1 MKILFTAVPQWYP
14 ASPYLAAALLVG
26 QLKGRG
32 FDAESYDFNIE
43 FFNDILNKDYAKK
56 SLEDAKEFLSSAEFA
71 CDASF
76 SDDINEKRKKTFE
89 IRKRIVGD
97 YIKFD
102 GEKAERTIEK
112 IDWAMSVIKTKELFF
127 DPEKLYEAK
136 DIINSALD
144 MASLPYVPSRI
155 MIDNFIANPVMT
167 YDFADVDYQCKNA
180 DMNMFLPY
188 FEQKL
193 GEKDFSVYSLINIS
207 ITDLSQIVPGLT
219 LARLLKE
226 KTDAKICL
234 GGNYIYKIAPDLKK
248 IPEIFSEYCDFFIVG
263 DGEIASVEL
272 AEYMCGKRNIGDVH
286 SLVYADENG
295 SVITNKTAPL
305 LDMDNIYYP
314 DFDCFDF
321 GKYLAPEPV
330 LPVQFGKGCY
340 WSKCT
345 FCDFYTGQQKFD
357 MKSVSRAVDEVEF
370 LVNKYGFRH
379 FNFVDEAVPPA
390 FYNAFAT
397 ELIKRN
403 LKIYYS
409 SFVRLEKAFTADV
422 LQNMYNSGAR
432 YMMWGYESES
442 PRIMELM
449 NKGIDLSERKRI
461 LADSAKA
468 GIWNVVTFLLG
479 FPTETDEELQSTID
493 VIYDSTIVD
502 TCVPSNFALKKNA
515 ILKSKTDSVDITEF
529 HENGELHI
537 SYKYSSL
544 SSTMEEVKARRN
556 RFEKKFLEDTAD
568 RLWPHTF
575 TEGDYL
581 MFYLTR
587 YGKDYVKNYRLKY
600 KKDIPKY

>member
-112 IDWAMSVIKTKELFF
+112 IDWAMSVIKTKELFY

-295 SVITNKTAPL
+295 NVITNETAPL

-370 LVNKYGFRH
+370 LVNKYGFKH

>member
-112 IDWAMSVIKTKELFF
+112 IDWAMSVIKTKELFY

-295 SVITNKTAPL
+295 NVITNETAPL

-370 LVNKYGFRH
+370 LVNKYGFKH

-581 MFYLTR
+581 MFYLTH

>member
-295 SVITNKTAPL
+295 NVITNETAPL

-370 LVNKYGFRH
+370 LVNKYGFKH

-581 MFYLTR
+581 MLYLTR

>member
-14 ASPYLAAALLVG
+14 ASPYLASALLVG
-26 QLKGRG
+26 QLRGRG

-43 FFNDILNKDYAKK
+43 FFNDILTSDHASK
-56 SLEDAKEFLSSAEFA
+56 SLEKAKEFLSSAEFEA
-71 CDASF
+71 DASL
-76 SDDINEKRKKTFE
+76 SDDINGKRKKTFE

-97 YIKFD
+97 YIKYD
-102 GEKAERTIEK
+102 GEKAQRTIDK
-112 IDWAMSVIKTKELFF
+112 IDWAMSVIKTKELFY

-167 YDFADVDYQCKNA
+167 YDFADVDYQCKNS

-193 GEKDFSVYSLINIS
+193 SEKDFSVYSLINIS

-248 IPEIFSEYCDFFIVG
+248 IPAIFSEYCDFFIVG

-272 AEYMCGKRNIGDVH
+272 AEYICGKKAINEVH

-295 SVITNKTAPL
+295 NVITNETAPL

-314 DFDCFDF
+314 DYDCFDF
-321 GKYLAPEPV
+321 DKYLAPEPV
-330 LPVQFGKGCY
+330 IPVQFGKGCY

-370 LVNKYGFRH
+370 LVNKYGYRH

-479 FPTETDEELQSTID
+479 FPTETEEELQSTID
-493 VIYDSTIVD
+493 VIYDNGIVD

-515 ILKSKTDSVDITEF
+515 ILKNKAESVDITEF
-529 HENGELHI
+529 HENGDLHI

-544 SSTMEEVKARRN
+544 TSTMEEVKARRN

-581 MFYLTR
+581 MFYLTH

-600 KKDIPKY
+600 KKDMPKY

>member
-112 IDWAMSVIKTKELFF
+112 IDWAMSVIKTKELFY

-295 SVITNKTAPL
+295 NVITNETAPL

-370 LVNKYGFRH
+370 LVNKYGFKH

-493 VIYDSTIVD
+493 VIYDTTIVD

>member
-112 IDWAMSVIKTKELFF
+112 IDWAMSVIKTKELFY

-193 GEKDFSVYSLINIS
+193 SEKDFSVYSLINIS

-493 VIYDSTIVD
+493 VIYDTTIVD

>member
-295 SVITNKTAPL
+295 NVITNKTAPL

-314 DFDCFDF
+314 DFDCLDF

-370 LVNKYGFRH
+370 LVNKYGFKH

>member
-32 FDAESYDFNIE
+32 FDAESFDFNIE
-43 FFNDILNKDYAKK
+43 FFNDILCSSYARK
-56 SLEDAKEFLSSAEFA
+56 SLDAAKDILLNSQFSYDSSLSA
-71 CDASF
+71 
-76 SDDINEKRKKTFE
+76 DINEKRKKTFE
-89 IRKRIVGD
+89 LRKRIIGD
-97 YIKFD
+97 YIKYD
-102 GEKAERTIEK
+102 GEKAEKTIEK
-112 IDWAMSVIKTKELFF
+112 IDWALSVIKTKELFY

-136 DIINSALD
+136 DIINAALD
-144 MASLPYVPSRI
+144 LASLPYVPSRI
-155 MIDNFIANPVMT
+155 MIDNFIANSIMT
-167 YDFADVDYQCKNA
+167 YDFADVDYQCKSA
-180 DMNMFLPY
+180 EMNMFLPY

-193 GEKDFSVYSLINIS
+193 GEKNFSVYSLINIS
-207 ITDLSQIVPGLT
+207 ITDLSQVVPGLT
-219 LARLLKE
+219 LARLLKN

-248 IPEIFSEYCDFFIVG
+248 IPQIFKEYCDFFIVG

-272 AEYMCGKRNIGDVH
+272 AEYICGKRAINEVH

-295 SVITNKTAPL
+295 SVVTNETAPL
-305 LDMDNIYYP
+305 LDMDKIYYP

-321 GKYLAPEPV
+321 NKYLAPEPV
-330 LPVQFGKGCY
+330 IPVQLGKGCY

-357 MKSVSRAVDEVEF
+357 MKSVGRAVDEVEF
-370 LVNKYGFRH
+370 LVNKYGYRH

-397 ELIKRN
+397 ELIKRD

-493 VIYDSTIVD
+493 VIYDSKIVD

-515 ILKSKTDSVDITEF
+515 ILKNKAESVDITEF

-544 SSTMEEVKARRN
+544 SSTMEEVKERRN
-556 RFEKKFLEDTAD
+556 RFEKKFLADTAD

-600 KKDIPKY
+600 KKEL

>member
-71 CDASF
+71 CEASF

-193 GEKDFSVYSLINIS
+193 DEKDFSVYSLINIS

-295 SVITNKTAPL
+295 NVITNETAPL

>member
-71 CDASF
+71 CEASF

-112 IDWAMSVIKTKELFF
+112 IDWAMSVIKTKELFY

-295 SVITNKTAPL
+295 NVITNKTAPL

-357 MKSVSRAVDEVEF
+357 TKSVSRAVDEVEF
-370 LVNKYGFRH
+370 LVNKYGFKH

>member
-112 IDWAMSVIKTKELFF
+112 IDWAMSVIKTKELFY

-379 FNFVDEAVPPA
+379 FNFVDEAVPPV

>member
-219 LARLLKE
+219 LARLLKG

-295 SVITNKTAPL
+295 NVITNETAPL

-370 LVNKYGFRH
+370 LVNKYGFKH

>member
-102 GEKAERTIEK
+102 GEKAGRTIEK
-112 IDWAMSVIKTKELFF
+112 IDWAMSVIKTKELFY

-493 VIYDSTIVD
+493 VIYDTTIVD

>member
-14 ASPYLAAALLVG
+14 ASPYLASALLVG
-26 QLKGRG
+26 QLRGRG

-43 FFNDILNKDYAKK
+43 FFNDILTSDHASK
-56 SLEDAKEFLSSAEFA
+56 SLEKAKEFLSSAEFEA
-71 CDASF
+71 DASL
-76 SDDINEKRKKTFE
+76 SDDINGKRKKTFE

-97 YIKFD
+97 YIKYD
-102 GEKAERTIEK
+102 GEKAQRTIDK
-112 IDWAMSVIKTKELFF
+112 IDWAMSVIKTKELFY

-167 YDFADVDYQCKNA
+167 YDFADVDYQCKSS

-193 GEKDFSVYSLINIS
+193 SEKDFSVYSLINIS

-248 IPEIFSEYCDFFIVG
+248 IPAIFSEYCDFFIVG

-272 AEYMCGKRNIGDVH
+272 AEYICGKRAINEVH

-295 SVITNKTAPL
+295 NVITNETAPL

-314 DFDCFDF
+314 DYDCFDF
-321 GKYLAPEPV
+321 DKYLAPEPV
-330 LPVQFGKGCY
+330 IPVQFGKGCY

-370 LVNKYGFRH
+370 LVNKYGYRH

-479 FPTETDEELQSTID
+479 FPTETEEELQSTID
-493 VIYDSTIVD
+493 VIYDNSIVD

-515 ILKSKTDSVDITEF
+515 ILKNKAESVDITEF
-529 HENGELHI
+529 HENGDLHI

-544 SSTMEEVKARRN
+544 TSTMEEVKARRN

-581 MFYLTR
+581 MFYLTH

-600 KKDIPKY
+600 KKDMPKY

>member
-14 ASPYLAAALLVG
+14 ASPYLASALLVG
-26 QLKGRG
+26 QLRGRG

-43 FFNDILNKDYAKK
+43 FFNDILTSDHASK
-56 SLEDAKEFLSSAEFA
+56 SLEKANEFLSSAEFEA
-71 CDASF
+71 DASL
-76 SDDINEKRKKTFE
+76 SDDINGKRKKTFE

-97 YIKFD
+97 YIKYD
-102 GEKAERTIEK
+102 GEKAQRTIDK
-112 IDWAMSVIKTKELFF
+112 IDWAMSVIKTKELFY

-167 YDFADVDYQCKNA
+167 YDFADVDYQCKNS

-193 GEKDFSVYSLINIS
+193 SEKDFSVYSLINIS

-248 IPEIFSEYCDFFIVG
+248 IPAIFSEYCDFFIVG

-272 AEYMCGKRNIGDVH
+272 AEYICGKRAINEVH

-295 SVITNKTAPL
+295 NVITNETAPL

-314 DFDCFDF
+314 DYDCFDF
-321 GKYLAPEPV
+321 DKYLAPEPV
-330 LPVQFGKGCY
+330 IPVQFGKGCY

-370 LVNKYGFRH
+370 LVNKYGYRH

-479 FPTETDEELQSTID
+479 FPTETEEELQSTID
-493 VIYDSTIVD
+493 VIYDNSIVD

-515 ILKSKTDSVDITEF
+515 ILKNKAESVDITEF
-529 HENGELHI
+529 HENGDLHI

-544 SSTMEEVKARRN
+544 TSTMEEVKARRN

-581 MFYLTR
+581 MFYLTH

-600 KKDIPKY
+600 KKDMPKY

>member
-14 ASPYLAAALLVG
+14 ASPYLASALLVG
-26 QLKGRG
+26 QLRGRG

-43 FFNDILNKDYAKK
+43 FFNDILTSDHASK
-56 SLEDAKEFLSSAEFA
+56 SLGKAKEFLSSAEFEA
-71 CDASF
+71 DASL
-76 SDDINEKRKKTFE
+76 SDDINGKRKKTFE

-97 YIKFD
+97 YIKYD
-102 GEKAERTIEK
+102 GEKAQRTIDK
-112 IDWAMSVIKTKELFF
+112 IDWAMSVIKTKELFY

-167 YDFADVDYQCKNA
+167 YDFADVDYQCKNS

-193 GEKDFSVYSLINIS
+193 SEKDFSVYSLINIS

-248 IPEIFSEYCDFFIVG
+248 IPAIFSEYCDFFIVG

-272 AEYMCGKRNIGDVH
+272 AEYICGKRAINEVH

-295 SVITNKTAPL
+295 NVITNETAPL

-314 DFDCFDF
+314 DYDCFDF
-321 GKYLAPEPV
+321 DKYLAPEPV
-330 LPVQFGKGCY
+330 IPVQFGKGCY

-370 LVNKYGFRH
+370 LVNKYGYRH

-479 FPTETDEELQSTID
+479 FPTETEEELQSTID
-493 VIYDSTIVD
+493 VIYDNSIVD

-515 ILKSKTDSVDITEF
+515 ILKNKAESVDITEF
-529 HENGELHI
+529 HENGDLHI

-544 SSTMEEVKARRN
+544 TSTMEEVKARRN

-581 MFYLTR
+581 MFYLTH

-600 KKDIPKY
+600 KKDMPKY

>member
-167 YDFADVDYQCKNA
+167 YDFADVDNQCKNA

-295 SVITNKTAPL
+295 NVITNETAPL

-370 LVNKYGFRH
+370 LVNKYGFKH

-422 LQNMYNSGAR
+422 LRNMYNSGAR

-449 NKGIDLSERKRI
+449 NKGIDLLERKRI

>member
-295 SVITNKTAPL
+295 NVITNETAPL

>member
-112 IDWAMSVIKTKELFF
+112 IDWAMSVIKTKELFY

-493 VIYDSTIVD
+493 VIYDTTIVD

>member
-14 ASPYLAAALLVG
+14 ASPYLASALLVG
-26 QLKGRG
+26 QLRGRG

-43 FFNDILNKDYAKK
+43 FFNDVLNSDHASK
-56 SLEDAKEFLSSAEFA
+56 SLEKAKEFLSSAEFEA
-71 CDASF
+71 DASL
-76 SDDINEKRKKTFE
+76 SDDINGKRKKTFE

-97 YIKFD
+97 YIKYD
-102 GEKAERTIEK
+102 GEKAQRTIDK
-112 IDWAMSVIKTKELFF
+112 IDWAMSVIKTKELFY

-167 YDFADVDYQCKNA
+167 YDFADVDYQCKNS

-193 GEKDFSVYSLINIS
+193 SEKDFSVYSLINIS

-248 IPEIFSEYCDFFIVG
+248 IPAIFSEYCDFFIVG

-272 AEYMCGKRNIGDVH
+272 AEYICGKRAINEVH

-295 SVITNKTAPL
+295 NVITNETAPL

-314 DFDCFDF
+314 DYDCFDF
-321 GKYLAPEPV
+321 DKYLAPEPV
-330 LPVQFGKGCY
+330 IPVQFGKGCY

-370 LVNKYGFRH
+370 LVNKYGYRH

-390 FYNAFAT
+390 FYNAFAK

-409 SFVRLEKAFTADV
+409 SFVRLEKAFTAEI

-479 FPTETDEELQSTID
+479 FPTETEEELQSTID
-493 VIYDSTIVD
+493 VIYDNGIVD

-515 ILKSKTDSVDITEF
+515 ILKNKAESVDITEF
-529 HENGELHI
+529 HENGDLHI

-544 SSTMEEVKARRN
+544 TSTMEEVKARRN

-581 MFYLTR
+581 MFYLTH
-587 YGKDYVKNYRLKY
+587 YGKEYVKNYRLKY
-600 KKDIPKY
+600 KKDMPQY

>member
-14 ASPYLAAALLVG
+14 ASPYLASALLVG
-26 QLKGRG
+26 QLRGRG

-43 FFNDILNKDYAKK
+43 FFNDILTSDHASK
-56 SLEDAKEFLSSAEFA
+56 SLEKAKEFLSSAEFEA
-71 CDASF
+71 DASL
-76 SDDINEKRKKTFE
+76 SDDINGKRKKTFE

-97 YIKFD
+97 YIKYD
-102 GEKAERTIEK
+102 GEKAQRTIDK
-112 IDWAMSVIKTKELFF
+112 IDWAMSVIKTKELFY

-167 YDFADVDYQCKNA
+167 YDFADVDYQCKNS

-193 GEKDFSVYSLINIS
+193 SEKDFSVYSLINIS

-248 IPEIFSEYCDFFIVG
+248 IPAIFSEYGDFFIVG

-272 AEYMCGKRNIGDVH
+272 AEYICGKRAINEVH

-295 SVITNKTAPL
+295 NVITNETAPL

-314 DFDCFDF
+314 DYDCFDF
-321 GKYLAPEPV
+321 DKYLAPEPV
-330 LPVQFGKGCY
+330 IPVQFGKGCY

-370 LVNKYGFRH
+370 LVNKYGYRH

-409 SFVRLEKAFTADV
+409 SFVRLEKAFTAEI

-479 FPTETDEELQSTID
+479 FPTETEEELQSTID
-493 VIYDSTIVD
+493 VIYDNRIVD

-515 ILKSKTDSVDITEF
+515 ILKNKAESVDITEF
-529 HENGELHI
+529 HENGDLHI

-544 SSTMEEVKARRN
+544 TSTMEEVKARRN

-581 MFYLTR
+581 MFYLTH

-600 KKDIPKY
+600 KKDMPKY

>member
-102 GEKAERTIEK
+102 GEKAGRTIEK
-112 IDWAMSVIKTKELFF
+112 IDWAMSVIKTKELFY

-370 LVNKYGFRH
+370 LVNKYGFKH

-422 LQNMYNSGAR
+422 LRNMYNSGAR

>member
-32 FDAESYDFNIE
+32 FDAESYDFNVE
-43 FFNDILNKDYAKK
+43 FFNDILNSEYARKSFDAAKDILSCSEFEYNS
-56 SLEDAKEFLSSAEFA
+56 SLSE
-71 CDASF
+71 
-76 SDDINEKRKKTFE
+76 DINEKRKKTFE
-89 IRKRIVGD
+89 LRKRIVGD
-97 YIKFD
+97 YIKYD
-102 GEKAERTIEK
+102 SEKAEKTIEK
-112 IDWAMSVIKTKELFF
+112 IDWAMSVIKTKELFY

-136 DIINSALD
+136 DIINAALD
-144 MASLPYVPSRI
+144 LASLPYVPSRI

-167 YDFADVDYQCKNA
+167 YDFADVDYQCKNS

-226 KTDAKICL
+226 KTNAKICL

-248 IPEIFSEYCDFFIVG
+248 IPEIFSEYCDFFMVG
-263 DGEIASVEL
+263 DGEIASIEL
-272 AEYMCGKRNIGDVH
+272 AEYVSGKRAINEVH

-295 SVITNKTAPL
+295 SVITNETAPL
-305 LDMDNIYYP
+305 LDMDKIYYP

-321 GKYLAPEPV
+321 DKYLAPEPV

-370 LVNKYGFRH
+370 LVNKYGFKH

-403 LKIYYS
+403 IKIYYS
-409 SFVRLEKAFTADV
+409 SFVRLEKAFTAEI

-479 FPTETDEELQSTID
+479 FPTETSEELQSTID

-600 KKDIPKY
+600 KKDMPKY

>member
-14 ASPYLAAALLVG
+14 ASPYLASALLVG
-26 QLKGRG
+26 QLRGRG

-43 FFNDILNKDYAKK
+43 FFNDILTSDHASK
-56 SLEDAKEFLSSAEFA
+56 SLEKAKEFLSSAEFEA
-71 CDASF
+71 DASL
-76 SDDINEKRKKTFE
+76 SDDINGKRKKTFE

-97 YIKFD
+97 YIKYD
-102 GEKAERTIEK
+102 GEKAQRTIDK
-112 IDWAMSVIKTKELFF
+112 IDWAMSVIKTKELFY

-167 YDFADVDYQCKNA
+167 YDFADVDYQCKNS

-193 GEKDFSVYSLINIS
+193 SEKDFSVYSLINIS

-248 IPEIFSEYCDFFIVG
+248 IPAIFSEYCDFFIVG

-272 AEYMCGKRNIGDVH
+272 AEYICGKRAINEVH

-295 SVITNKTAPL
+295 NVITNETAPL

-314 DFDCFDF
+314 DYDCFDF
-321 GKYLAPEPV
+321 DKYLAPEPV
-330 LPVQFGKGCY
+330 IPVQFGKGCY

-370 LVNKYGFRH
+370 LVNKYGYRH

-479 FPTETDEELQSTID
+479 FPTETEEELQSTID
-493 VIYDSTIVD
+493 VIYDNSIVD

-515 ILKSKTDSVDITEF
+515 ILKNKAESVDITEF
-529 HENGELHI
+529 HENGDLHI

-544 SSTMEEVKARRN
+544 TSTMEEVKARRN

-581 MFYLTR
+581 MFYLTH

-600 KKDIPKY
+600 KKDMPKY

>member
-26 QLKGRG
+26 QLRGRG

-43 FFNDILNKDYAKK
+43 FFNDILNSNYASK
-56 SLEDAKEFLSSAEFA
+56 SLEKAKEFLSSAEFEA
-71 CDASF
+71 DSVL

-97 YIKFD
+97 YIKYD
-102 GEKAERTIEK
+102 GEKAQKTINK
-112 IDWAMSVIKTKELFF
+112 IDWAMSVIKTKELFY

-167 YDFADVDYQCKNA
+167 YDFADVDYQCKNS

-193 GEKDFSVYSLINIS
+193 SKKDFSVYSLINIS
-207 ITDLSQIVPGLT
+207 ITDLSQIIPGLT

-248 IPEIFSEYCDFFIVG
+248 IPAIFSEYCDFFIVG

-272 AEYMCGKRNIGDVH
+272 AEYICGKRKINEVH

-295 SVITNKTAPL
+295 VVITNETAPL

-314 DFDCFDF
+314 DYDCFDF
-321 GKYLAPEPV
+321 DKYLAPEPV
-330 LPVQFGKGCY
+330 IPVQFGKGCY

-370 LVNKYGFRH
+370 LVNKYGYRH

-397 ELIKRN
+397 ELLKRN

-493 VIYDSTIVD
+493 VIYDNRIVD

-515 ILKSKTDSVDITEF
+515 ILKNKADSVDITEF

-544 SSTMEEVKARRN
+544 TSTMEEVKARRN

-581 MFYLTR
+581 MFYLTH

>member
-14 ASPYLAAALLVG
+14 ASPYLASALLVG
-26 QLKGRG
+26 QLRGRG

-43 FFNDILNKDYAKK
+43 FFNDILTSDHASE
-56 SLEDAKEFLSSAEFA
+56 SLEKAKEFLSSAEFEA
-71 CDASF
+71 DASL

-97 YIKFD
+97 YIKYD
-102 GEKAERTIEK
+102 GEKAQRTIDK
-112 IDWAMSVIKTKELFF
+112 IDWAMSVIKTKELFY

-167 YDFADVDYQCKNA
+167 YDFADVDYQCKNS

-193 GEKDFSVYSLINIS
+193 SEKDFSAYSLINIS

-248 IPEIFSEYCDFFIVG
+248 IPAIFSEYCDFFIVG

-272 AEYMCGKRNIGDVH
+272 AEYICGKRAIGEVH

-295 SVITNKTAPL
+295 SVITNETAPL

-314 DFDCFDF
+314 DYDCYDFD
-321 GKYLAPEPV
+321 KYLAPEPV
-330 LPVQFGKGCY
+330 IPVQFGKGCY

-422 LQNMYNSGAR
+422 LENMYNSGAR

-479 FPTETDEELQSTID
+479 FPTETEEELQSTID
-493 VIYDSTIVD
+493 VIYDNKIVD

-515 ILKSKTDSVDITEF
+515 ILKNKAESVDITEF
-529 HENGELHI
+529 HENGDLHI

-544 SSTMEEVKARRN
+544 TSTMEEVKARRN

>member
-71 CDASF
+71 CEASF

-167 YDFADVDYQCKNA
+167 YDFADVDYQCKNS

-295 SVITNKTAPL
+295 NVITNETAPL

-314 DFDCFDF
+314 DFDCLNF

-370 LVNKYGFRH
+370 LVNKYGFKH

>member
-493 VIYDSTIVD
+493 VIYDTTIVD

>member
-43 FFNDILNKDYAKK
+43 FFNDILTEEYA
-56 SLEDAKEFLSSAEFA
+56 A
-71 CDASF
+71 ASF
-76 SDDINEKRKKTFE
+76 NAAKNILESDRFEYDESLTGDINEKRRKTHE
-89 IRKRIVGD
+89 LRKRIIGD
-97 YIKFD
+97 YVKFD
-102 GEKAERTIEK
+102 SKKAERTIER
-112 IDWAMSVIKTKELFF
+112 IDWAMKVIKTKELFY

-136 DIINSALD
+136 DIINAALD
-144 MASLPYVPSRI
+144 LASLPYVPSRI

-167 YDFADVDYQCKNA
+167 YDFADVDYQCKHG

-188 FEQKL
+188 FEGKL
-193 GEKDFSVYSLINIS
+193 KQKDFSVYSLINIS
-207 ITDLSQIVPGLT
+207 ITDLSQVVPGLT

-226 KTDAKICL
+226 KTKAKICL

-272 AEYMCGKRNIGDVH
+272 AEYCAGKRSIKDVH

-295 SVITNKTAPL
+295 CIVTNETAPL
-305 LDMDNIYYP
+305 LDMDRIYYP

-321 GKYLAPEPV
+321 EKYLAPEPV

-357 MKSVSRAVDEVEF
+357 MKSVGRAVDEVEF

-397 ELIKRN
+397 EVIKRN

-409 SFVRLEKAFTADV
+409 SFVRLEKAFTAEI

-449 NKGIDLSERKRI
+449 NKGIDLSHRKRI
-461 LADSAKA
+461 LADSANA

-493 VIYDSTIVD
+493 VIYDSKIVD

-515 ILKSKTDSVDITEF
+515 ILKNKAESVDITEF

-544 SSTMEEVKARRN
+544 SSTMEEVKERRN
-556 RFEKKFLEDTAD
+556 RFEKKFLADTAD

-581 MFYLTR
+581 MFYLTN

-600 KKDIPKY
+600 KKDLPR

>member
-14 ASPYLAAALLVG
+14 ASPYLASALLVG
-26 QLKGRG
+26 QLRGRG

-43 FFNDILNKDYAKK
+43 FFNDILTSDHASE
-56 SLEDAKEFLSSAEFA
+56 SLEKAKEFLSSAEFEA
-71 CDASF
+71 DASL
-76 SDDINEKRKKTFE
+76 SDDINGKRKKTFE

-97 YIKFD
+97 YIKYD
-102 GEKAERTIEK
+102 GEKAQRTIDK
-112 IDWAMSVIKTKELFF
+112 IDWAMSVIKTKELFY

-144 MASLPYVPSRI
+144 MSSLPYVPSII
-155 MIDNFIANPVMT
+155 MIYNFIANPVMT
-167 YDFADVDYQCKNA
+167 YDFADVDYQCKNS

-193 GEKDFSVYSLINIS
+193 SEKDFSVYSLINIS

-219 LARLLKE
+219 VARLLEE

-248 IPEIFSEYCDFFIVG
+248 IPAIFSEYCDFFIVG

-272 AEYMCGKRNIGDVH
+272 AEYICGKRAINEVH

-295 SVITNKTAPL
+295 NVITNETAPL

-314 DFDCFDF
+314 DYDCFDF
-321 GKYLAPEPV
+321 DKYLAPEPV
-330 LPVQFGKGCY
+330 IPVQFGKGCY

-370 LVNKYGFRH
+370 LVNKYGYRH

-397 ELIKRN
+397 DLIKRN

-479 FPTETDEELQSTID
+479 FPTETEEELQSTID
-493 VIYDSTIVD
+493 VIYDNSIVD

-515 ILKSKTDSVDITEF
+515 ILKNKAESVDITEF
-529 HENGELHI
+529 HENGDLHI

-544 SSTMEEVKARRN
+544 TSTMEEVKARRN

-581 MFYLTR
+581 MFYLTH

-600 KKDIPKY
+600 KKDMPKY

>member
-295 SVITNKTAPL
+295 NVITNETAPL

-370 LVNKYGFRH
+370 LVNKYGFKH

>member
-14 ASPYLAAALLVG
+14 ASPYLASALLVG
-26 QLKGRG
+26 QLRGRG

-43 FFNDILNKDYAKK
+43 FFNDILTSDHASK
-56 SLEDAKEFLSSAEFA
+56 SLEKANEFLSSAEFEA
-71 CDASF
+71 DASL
-76 SDDINEKRKKTFE
+76 SDDINGKRKKTFE

-97 YIKFD
+97 YIKYD
-102 GEKAERTIEK
+102 GEKAQRTIDK
-112 IDWAMSVIKTKELFF
+112 IDWAMSVIKTKELFY

-167 YDFADVDYQCKNA
+167 YDFADVDYQCKNS

-193 GEKDFSVYSLINIS
+193 SEKDFSVYSLINIS

-248 IPEIFSEYCDFFIVG
+248 IHAIFSEYCDFFIVG

-272 AEYMCGKRNIGDVH
+272 AEYICGKRAINEVH

-295 SVITNKTAPL
+295 NVITNETAPL

-314 DFDCFDF
+314 DYDCFDF
-321 GKYLAPEPV
+321 DKYLAPEPV
-330 LPVQFGKGCY
+330 IPVQFGKGCY

-370 LVNKYGFRH
+370 LVNKYGYRH

-479 FPTETDEELQSTID
+479 FPTETEEELQSTID
-493 VIYDSTIVD
+493 VIYDNSIVD

-515 ILKSKTDSVDITEF
+515 ILKNKAESVDITEF
-529 HENGELHI
+529 HENGDLHI

-544 SSTMEEVKARRN
+544 TSTMEEVKARRN

-581 MFYLTR
+581 MFYLTH

-600 KKDIPKY
+600 KKDMPKY

>member
-112 IDWAMSVIKTKELFF
+112 IDWAMSVIKTKELFY

-295 SVITNKTAPL
+295 NVITNETAPL

-370 LVNKYGFRH
+370 LVNKYGFKH

-422 LQNMYNSGAR
+422 LRNMYNSGAR